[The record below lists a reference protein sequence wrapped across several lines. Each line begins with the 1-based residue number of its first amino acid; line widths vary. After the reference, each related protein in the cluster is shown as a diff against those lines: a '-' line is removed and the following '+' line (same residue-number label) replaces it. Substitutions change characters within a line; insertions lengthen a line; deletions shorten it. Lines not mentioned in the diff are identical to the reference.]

1 MTFFGPKWESIMV
14 DHSTTIQKKY
24 LNTLLNSF
32 VLPKTFRC
40 LVYARRKAVQT
51 FKFTLSSDKREPLF
65 VRLVTGLSI
74 KFIHCASVVAKKS
87 KHQEGHFL
95 FSISVGPMLNVKCKT
110 KET

>member
-14 DHSTTIQKKY
+14 DHSTTLCKKIM
-24 LNTLLNSF
+24 NSF
-32 VLPKTFRC
+32 VLPKTFES
-40 LVYARRKAVQT
+40 LVYPRRKAVQT

-95 FSISVGPMLNVKCKT
+95 FSISVGPMLDVKCKT